1 MAIQIE
7 QEHQLKRHLF
17 SINDYERMIEAG
29 ILGKDDRVELIKGDI
44 VEMAALGEPHEACV
58 RRLSKLL
65 ERRVGDVAMVS
76 IQNSIS
82 IPTNNSQPQP
92 DAALLRLRD
101 DFYSTQRPTP
111 DDVLLLIE
119 VAESSLR
126 RDRNDKVPIY
136 AEACIPEV
144 WVVDLKHSVIE
155 VYSDPTVGEYQ
166 HVRRAGRGEV
176 LRLPVGTDV
185 SIAVDEVLGYVKL

>member
-7 QEHQLKRHLF
+7 QERRLKRHLF
-17 SINDYERMIEAG
+17 SIDDYERMIEAG

-44 VEMAALGEPHEACV
+44 IEMAALGEPHEACV

-65 ERRVGDVAMVS
+65 ERRAGDVAMVS
-76 IQNSIS
+76 IQNSIR

-92 DAALLRLRD
+92 DVALLRLRD
-101 DFYSTQRPTP
+101 DFYSSRRPTP

-126 RDRNDKVPIY
+126 RDRKDKVPIY
-136 AEACIPEV
+136 AEAGISEV

-155 VYSDPTVGEYQ
+155 VYSDPIEGGYR
-166 HVRRAGRGEV
+166 HIRRAGRGET
-176 LRLPVGTDV
+176 LRLPVRADV
-185 SIAVDEVLGYVKL
+185 SIAVDEVPGFAKL